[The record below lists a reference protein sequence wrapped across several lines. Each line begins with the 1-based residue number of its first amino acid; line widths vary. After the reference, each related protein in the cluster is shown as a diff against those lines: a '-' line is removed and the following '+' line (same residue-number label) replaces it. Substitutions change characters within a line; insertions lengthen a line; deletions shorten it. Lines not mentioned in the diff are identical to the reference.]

1 MKKLSNKQRTA
12 DELRTDTDVTFI
24 FFFTSDVF
32 GCYENTTCLDP
43 PRVGIKALSVQCC
56 YTFTYKH
63 SHSKR
68 GIQPA
73 ATE

>member
-1 MKKLSNKQRTA
+1 MKKLSNKERTA
-12 DELRTDTDVTFI
+12 DELRTDYTQSTNMQ
-24 FFFTSDVF
+24 F
-32 GCYENTTCLDP
+32 GCNENTTYP
-43 PRVGIKALSVQCC
+43 PQVGIKALSVQRW